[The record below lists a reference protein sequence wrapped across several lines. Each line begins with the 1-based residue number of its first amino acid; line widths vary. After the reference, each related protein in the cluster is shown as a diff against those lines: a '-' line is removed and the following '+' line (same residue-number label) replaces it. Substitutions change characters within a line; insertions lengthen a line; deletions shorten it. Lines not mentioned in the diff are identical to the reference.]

1 MINERKKKHVNEN
14 LSVWWNKRGIMIATN
29 IGIILRVRFFK
40 KDSVSSLT
48 LIFRQGG
55 SVVSYSYPVYFIIW
69 PVLDVVLHFQSKQT
83 FRNVLAQMLENK
95 SKVWLVQLQG
105 MVLKLLLIVIKWIV
119 GQGDRL
125 DVFATAVVCDP
136 VSDFD
141 LFHTVHL
148 YGPHPMFTGPNAIA
162 RRGPVKGARWEATA
176 N

>member
-1 MINERKKKHVNEN
+1 
-14 LSVWWNKRGIMIATN
+14 MIATN

-95 SKVWLVQLQG
+95 SKV
-105 MVLKLLLIVIKWIV
+105 
-119 GQGDRL
+119 
-125 DVFATAVVCDP
+125 
-136 VSDFD
+136 
-141 LFHTVHL
+141 
-148 YGPHPMFTGPNAIA
+148 
-162 RRGPVKGARWEATA
+162 
-176 N
+176 